1 MEIDIFL
8 YLLLLMM
15 MMNSCFMS
23 SNVVV
28 MYAVCQNG
36 VDQLEELSYNPVVL
50 VVMPC
55 YVRREG

>member
-28 MYAVCQNG
+28 MYAVCQAG
-36 VDQLEELSYNPVVL
+36 VDQSEEFSYNRAVL
-50 VVMPC
+50 LSC
-55 YVRREG
+55 YVMLCWGE